1 MFQLKVTQKA
11 LITQMNL
18 SGLCFSAYFD
28 MDGGKDGA
36 LAWQIAQGTW
46 KPALAL
52 KGKV

>member
-11 LITQMNL
+11 LIIQMNL

-36 LAWQIAQGTW
+36 KTCGHFCRKSRAKRSFCRL
-46 KPALAL
+46 
-52 KGKV
+52 